1 MQANIS
7 IRARGITIAEVVV
20 ASAIMLA
27 AIVPILHALTRA
39 QATARQVE
47 WKTRS
52 LLLAQG
58 KLEQIRAQAL
68 VDYDRSFTQMSAAI
82 DAGYLCNVTD
92 SWTEG
97 AVIRTITVT
106 VGFDQDADGLL
117 DPAEALVT
125 LQGQIAL
132 R

>member
-1 MQANIS
+1 MQANLYIK
-7 IRARGITIAEVVV
+7 ARGVTIAEVVV
-20 ASAIMLA
+20 ASAIMLV

-68 VDYDRSFTQMSAAI
+68 ADYQQSFAQASAAL
-82 DAGYLCNVTD
+82 DQGYLCNVTD
-92 SWTEG
+92 TLKDEEP
-97 AVIRTITVT
+97 IRTITVT

-125 LQGQIAL
+125 LHGQIA
-132 R
+132 RR